1 MKKND
6 VIEVEIVDNGFKGEG
21 IAKVDGFTIFIPALI
36 KGEKAKVKILKV
48 QKEIAFAKIE
58 EIITKSKYRVEP
70 DCPTYEKCGGCD
82 LRHMTYLQTLRL
94 KKEALVNTLRKELG
108 DLVDNIKINK
118 FVDMENPYYYR
129 NKLQFPVARDENGQ
143 AMIGVYSE
151 RSHRIIPTTDC
162 KIQNELAQEIA
173 QNIVKFMNKNGI
185 TAYDEQSLD
194 GIVRHIIIRTGYST
208 DEIMITL
215 VVNDFKV
222 PNEAELINYLTK
234 KYRKIRTIVKN
245 LNNQNT
251 NVILGDKNIN
261 ILGKGYIRDYLGDY
275 LFKISPLSFY
285 QVNPVQ
291 AEALYNIAIENAG
304 ITKDDIVF
312 D

>member
-208 DEIMITL
+208 DEIMIT
-215 VVNDFKV
+215 K
-222 PNEAELINYLTK
+222 
-234 KYRKIRTIVKN
+234 
-245 LNNQNT
+245 Q
-251 NVILGDKNIN
+251 
-261 ILGKGYIRDYLGDY
+261 
-275 LFKISPLSFY
+275 
-285 QVNPVQ
+285 
-291 AEALYNIAIENAG
+291 
-304 ITKDDIVF
+304 
-312 D
+312 